1 MYYNSINILAKK
13 ISYQKPKLINHY
25 YIKSVIYGFVNVL
38 VLLAIVAVVDFLFN
52 EYDDKK
58 DENFAVHQSELIM
71 LDYVYPNF

>member
-1 MYYNSINILAKK
+1 M
-13 ISYQKPKLINHY
+13 
-25 YIKSVIYGFVNVL
+25 IYGFVNVL